1 MLFGK
6 PVPDSQREDNTQG
19 AAHRKV
25 DETQVVKDTKSM
37 YTARKAEM
45 SVCCIP
51 AKVPVEDELGRRGA
65 GAELQQR
72 AAKRETRA
80 MSRTERGLSC
90 CSKCGLDKTI

>member
-1 MLFGK
+1 
-6 PVPDSQREDNTQG
+6 
-19 AAHRKV
+19 
-25 DETQVVKDTKSM
+25 M

-65 GAELQQR
+65 GAEQQQR